1 MGDKAAK
8 GNEILVTKSSLATK
22 DHERERWSS
31 RAAFL
36 LAVIGAAVG
45 VYKDPKI
52 LLTHSSG
59 LGNVWRFP
67 FIVYRYGGGAFLIPY
82 AVALFLLGV
91 PILLLELMF
100 GQLFQVSGSLFCFA
114 LIANAFQRAIV
125 GSLVRIHPRLA
136 GIGAAASLAAF
147 VIASYYMVVMVCS
160 SLFCCYPRNKCVSLG
175 L

>member
-36 LAVIGAAVG
+36 LAVIGAAV
-45 VYKDPKI
+45 
-52 LLTHSSG
+52 G

-100 GQLFQVSGSLFCFA
+100 GQLFQ
-114 LIANAFQRAIV
+114 RAIV

-147 VIASYYMVVMVCS
+147 VIASYYMVVMSWALVYS
-160 SLFCCYPRNKCVSLG
+160 IQSFWLPWRHHPHDWFYDEVLDRLH
-175 L
+175 